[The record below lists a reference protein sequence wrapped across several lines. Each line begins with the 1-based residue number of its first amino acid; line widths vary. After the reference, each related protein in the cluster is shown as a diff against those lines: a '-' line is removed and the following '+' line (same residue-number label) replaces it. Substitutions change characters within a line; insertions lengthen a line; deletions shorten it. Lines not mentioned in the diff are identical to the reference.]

1 MPILMDETLLWNKAY
16 WYMKYIKIFSRFIS
30 ISNTNNVISI
40 TEQLFVMLRGGYK
53 LLLAIIL
60 RSIGVSIFFS
70 PSLLTFIF
78 IV

>member
-1 MPILMDETLLWNKAY
+1 
-16 WYMKYIKIFSRFIS
+16 MKYIKIFSRFIS

-53 LLLAIIL
+53 LLLATIL
-60 RSIGVSIFFS
+60 KAIGVSIFFS